1 MSTFDLFRM
10 RKDLDSMYSELKEF
24 HDSNQYIYIII
35 FKLETKFNDVKDL
48 FIRLKFQ
55 ISEKISKF
63 EALLQQKEK
72 YEDSSNDKEILEKKK
87 IEKKL
92 ENLIK
97 ELKSDIIDLEKEL
110 KSQQKKKN
118 KYHDLEQKGQIYNLL
133 KEKIQILEK
142 KFNGEEVENE
152 LQENKENIEQLED
165 FLKKSNFNGNS
176 EQRELYEEE
185 RIKIDEWDKRKKI
198 QDEKLDEIGRG
209 IKELKNEA
217 IKAGEG
223 IKGVGIKVEGI
234 GGHIDKTGKTIKT
247 QNERVKE
254 LITKIR
260 SSDKICCDILLILLL
275 CGLICVLYSIIKHK
289 F

>member
-1 MSTFDLFRM
+1 MSTFDLLRM

-72 YEDSSNDKEILEKKK
+72 YDDSSNGKEIAERKK
-87 IEKKL
+87 IEMKL
-92 ENLIK
+92 DDLIK
-97 ELKSDIIDLEKEL
+97 ELKKDIIDLEKEL

-118 KYHDLEQKGQIYNLL
+118 KYHDLEQKEQIFNLL

-142 KFNGEEVENE
+142 KLNGEEVENE

-165 FLKKSNFNGNS
+165 FLQKSNFNENS

-185 RIKIDEWDKRKKI
+185 RNKIGEWDKRKKD

-209 IKELKNEA
+209 IKELKIEA

-223 IKGVGIKVEGI
+223 LKGVGIKVKGI
-234 GGHIDKTGKTIKT
+234 GGHIDKTGQRIKT